1 MNISRL
7 VPLLLLGVLI
17 SGCVQQAEETV
28 PEKERIIEARE
39 IQSIF
44 EEEYSALKQAIA
56 EGDAEAAKEHYSAL
70 LKVYEEAKEKAG
82 EQHLRFMVAEDD
94 MARLGEQLNAQD
106 FAGAEQVISNI
117 AGSCGVSVCHQRSGG
132 AMMYMEYEYSE
143 IKGALREGDIE
154 KAKEHFPE
162 FRRYFFESKEAMGKF
177 LPELT
182 EERMKEEYIENLERA
197 LEANDTPRA
206 QEAINV
212 ISENTCALNGCH
224 SIFLMR

>member
-7 VPLLLLGVLI
+7 VLLLLLGVLI
-17 SGCVQQAEETV
+17 SGCVQQGEKTE

-39 IQSIF
+39 IQSSF
-44 EEEYSALKQAIA
+44 EDEYAALKQAIA

-70 LKVYEEAKEKAG
+70 LRVYERAKEKAG
-82 EQHLRFMVAEDD
+82 EQHLRFMVPESD
-94 MARLGEQLNAQD
+94 MRRLGEQLNAQD
-106 FAGAEQVISNI
+106 FAGAELVLSNI

-143 IKGALREGDIE
+143 IKGALRKGDIE

-162 FRRYFFESKEAMGKF
+162 FKRYFFESKEAMVKF

-182 EERMKEEYIENLERA
+182 EERMREEYIENLEKA
-197 LEANDTPRA
+197 LEANDTAHA
-206 QEAINV
+206 QEAIKV